1 MKPPWSEAGWFDRME
16 IKKRPQRCGL
26 FCLNLTYISCL
37 FNLMLPDVFFQFAMS
52 KIKNTI
58 AILSSIV
65 AASLIAIFAVKYADA
80 ASQVE
85 IISVEQLPAE
95 TIKLHCS
102 REELQMKIEKEKTKN
117 SSSEYETML
126 SYALRRDGDGYSKIM
141 ANKSLYGQFEA
152 GVESAVL
159 ISENQAHVAL
169 VKFERPANVN
179 SFLKAV
185 AMCGKETGGFCTPAL
200 FHDGVNTF
208 CLLFTE
214 NEIAK

>member
-1 MKPPWSEAGWFDRME
+1 
-16 IKKRPQRCGL
+16 
-26 FCLNLTYISCL
+26 
-37 FNLMLPDVFFQFAMS
+37 MS
-52 KIKNTI
+52 KMKNNIT
-58 AILSSIV
+58 ILSSV
-65 AASLIAIFAVKYADA
+65 VVASLIAIFVLKYADA
-80 ASQVE
+80 APQVD
-85 IISVEQLPAE
+85 IISVEQLPTEA
-95 TIKLHCS
+95 IKLHCS
-102 REELQMKIEKEKTKN
+102 REELQMKIEKEKAKS

-126 SYALRRDGDGYSKIM
+126 SYALRRDGDGDSKIM
-141 ANKSLYGQFEA
+141 ANKSLYDRFEA

-159 ISENQAHVAL
+159 VSENQAHVAL

-200 FHDGVNTF
+200 FYDGVNTF

>member
-1 MKPPWSEAGWFDRME
+1 MKRAAAMRLF
-16 IKKRPQRCGL
+16 
-26 FCLNLTYISCL
+26 FCLNPAYISCL
-37 FNLMLPDVFFQFAMS
+37 FDLLLPDGSFQFAMS
-52 KIKNTI
+52 KMKNTI
-58 AILSSIV
+58 AVLSSVV
-65 AASLIAIFAVKYADA
+65 AASVIAIFVVNYAVA
-80 ASQVE
+80 APQVDM
-85 IISVEQLPAE
+85 ISVEQLPAE
-95 TIKLHCS
+95 TIELHCS
-102 REELQMKIEKEKTKN
+102 REELQRKIEKEEARS

-159 ISENQAHVAL
+159 ISENHAHLAL

-185 AMCGKETGGFCTPAL
+185 AMCGKETGGFCTPVL
-200 FHDGVNTF
+200 FYDGANTF

>member
-1 MKPPWSEAGWFDRME
+1 MK
-16 IKKRPQRCGL
+16 
-26 FCLNLTYISCL
+26 N
-37 FNLMLPDVFFQFAMS
+37 
-52 KIKNTI
+52 I
-58 AILSSIV
+58 AVLSSIV
-65 AASLIAIFAVKYADA
+65 AASLIAIFVVQYANSA
-80 ASQVE
+80 PQVDM
-85 IISVEQLPAE
+85 ISVEQLPAE
-95 TIKLHCS
+95 TLNLHCS
-102 REELQMKIEKEKTKN
+102 REELQMKIEKEKAKS

-141 ANKSLYGQFEA
+141 ANKSLYDRFEA

-185 AMCGKETGGFCTPAL
+185 SMCGRETGGSCTPVL
-200 FHDGVNTF
+200 FYDGANTF